1 MFVESLKSYTDNRGV
16 LYPLNFSE
24 IPFQPKRMFFVFEV
38 PKGVKRGG
46 HAHHETEQFLI
57 CLKGEIEVLLYD
69 GHEHSS
75 TLLKPMQGVYV
86 PKLVWDSQIFKTG
99 EDVLL
104 VLASTDYNRE
114 DYIESFSVFKAL
126 TKR

>member
-1 MFVESLKSYTDNRGV
+1 MFVESLKSFTDNRGV

-24 IPFQPKRMFFVFEV
+24 MPFQPKRMFVVSDV
-38 PKGVKRGG
+38 PKGVSRGH
-46 HAHHETEQFLI
+46 HAHYETEQFLI
-57 CLKGEIEVLLYD
+57 CLKGEIEVLLDD
-69 GHEHSS
+69 GHECTS

-86 PKLVWDSQIFKTG
+86 PQLTWDSQIFETG

-114 DYIESFSVFKAL
+114 DYIDSSSVFKAL
-126 TKR
+126 KKK